1 MERTPVAW
9 PIAVG
14 DLDGRFRSKRRKHRY
29 NVDAV
34 RTGVRQEGV
43 AMTTAKDLPE
53 ASSDHPQRSPLGT
66 SPSRFA
72 APSPPER
79 RRRWAVSRATW
90 LCAVTTAVGVLTAIA
105 ATTAFASSGGTTAGT
120 SWYGFSGGGGPA
132 ALVLLNSPAG
142 GPVGHD
148 ANAYIATKRKPTPIS
163 AASAFVLPSAQK
175 CVVGAHS

>member
-1 MERTPVAW
+1 
-9 PIAVG
+9 
-14 DLDGRFRSKRRKHRY
+14 
-29 NVDAV
+29 
-34 RTGVRQEGV
+34 
-43 AMTTAKDLPE
+43 MTTAKDLPE